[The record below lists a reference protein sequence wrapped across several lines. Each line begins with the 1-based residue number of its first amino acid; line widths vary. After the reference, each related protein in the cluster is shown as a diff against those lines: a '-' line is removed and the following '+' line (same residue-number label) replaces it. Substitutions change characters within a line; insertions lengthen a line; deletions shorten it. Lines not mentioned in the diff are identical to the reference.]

1 MFLIIKK
8 DVALAKYNETSNKIK
23 ETLNT
28 KFYNMSFYD
37 KKYIKDKV
45 RKFNGV
51 IKTNFLGGEV
61 PREGVHYNCIACT
74 AIGSVMKIE
83 RKIIHTFI

>member
-61 PREGVHYNCIACT
+61 PREGVLYNCIACT
-74 AIGSVMKIE
+74 TIGSVMKIE